1 MSWSWDIAGFWVENE
16 ALPNISK
23 ISNGQL
29 WGSEEDGDPQIDP
42 QTFMTRL
49 DAAAQREMEHEQK
62 QEQPQQLGQ
71 ELEEIQLRHELE
83 GAVSAL
89 ADDQIQHEGS
99 DHPVPSAPEDGART
113 GEDGER
119 TPSSYR
125 YQFTQQHVQR
135 QIQQNIEQLRANS
148 AGVVNSMD
156 FENADQVPEMARNRD
171 PSLTMAAT
179 RAYMSNLLKNAGRP
193 QLGQLPHDER
203 KWKSGCYVV
212 YCGSAPVAC
221 QYNAVCCDQG
231 CVWFLPSCIFCWATG
246 ATKRPDWDGR
256 YVTNERGGVAFSAK
270 VDAENETLAC
280 FANGHPTA
288 EVSAYCVKIC

>member
-1 MSWSWDIAGFWVENE
+1 MRATR
-16 ALPNISK
+16 
-23 ISNGQL
+23 
-29 WGSEEDGDPQIDP
+29 
-42 QTFMTRL
+42 QTFVTRL
-49 DAAAQREMEHEQK
+49 DAAAPIEMNDQHDQEQA
-62 QEQPQQLGQ
+62 QPQQLGLQ
-71 ELEEIQLRHELE
+71 IEQIHLRHELE

-89 ADDQIQHEGS
+89 ADDQIQH
-99 DHPVPSAPEDGART
+99 D
-113 GEDGER
+113 GEDGTRAGEDADR
-119 TPSSYR
+119 TASSYR
-125 YQFTQQHVQR
+125 HQLQQQHVHW

-156 FENADQVPEMARNRD
+156 FESADQVPEMARNRD

-193 QLGQLPHDER
+193 KHGQLPNDAR
-203 KWKSGCYVV
+203 KWNSGCYVV

-256 YVTNERGGVAFSAK
+256 YVTNERSGAAFSAK

-280 FANGHPTA
+280 FSNGQPTA